1 MIRGMAH
8 GCEAKGFWRTTWRN
22 CSRWRAERP
31 GWLSEGRRFQL
42 VLFEFPLQLPSI
54 GKEDFHFDRAHG
66 QEDRST
72 ALPPTRVLH
81 VSCASSNYLLLE
93 PSTIEPTTTAAIGKT
108 TRRRLRVS
116 LATPNQECRP
126 GAQAGGAAQ
135 PVSDRSA
142 CRRFKAG
149 SPSRYRETASP
160 GAGGGGRTLGRSHRS
175 APPGPPS
182 PPWLCVSPARCK
194 TSF

>member
-8 GCEAKGFWRTTWRN
+8 GCEAKGCWRTTWRN

-31 GWLSEGRRFQL
+31 GWLSEGRRFQS
-42 VLFEFPLQLPSI
+42 VHFEFPLQLRSA
-54 GKEDFHFDRAHG
+54 GKECFHFDRAHG

-81 VSCASSNYLLLE
+81 VSCACSYYLRRE
-93 PSTIEPTTTAAIGKT
+93 PPTIEPATIAAIGKT

-116 LATPNQECRP
+116 PAARNWDSRTGALALWSAEL
-126 GAQAGGAAQ
+126 
-135 PVSDRSA
+135 VSHRSG

-149 SPSRYRETASP
+149 WPNRHRETASP
-160 GAGGGGRTLGRSHRS
+160 EAGGGGRTLDRSCRS